1 MTSFRLP
8 SILFASMAILAA
20 MVVTSC
26 LNDDNLI
33 GPNCFDGILNN
44 GEELVDCGGPIC
56 QPCDPCELSLIHI

>member
-8 SILFASMAILAA
+8 SIPFVLMAAIA
-20 MVVTSC
+20 VFCGTSC

-56 QPCDPCELSLIHI
+56 DALRPL